1 MSRIE
6 LAASQCSSAKVGTPL
21 TSEAIIERGD
31 GGPLLRA
38 VDYFAAAILA
48 IALCGELAV
57 VLTNV
62 AGRALSA
69 GGLLWTGEVAQFA
82 LSVLTFVG
90 GVVAYRRLHHLP
102 VRALTNRMSPQ
113 AQAALA
119 VLAEFLVLLGAVVA
133 GVASIALVQS
143 TWNEQTPIL
152 RLPAATIALPLCL
165 GMLLLALYAFERLMH
180 VRRRLLLAVGL
191 PLAAILIVAAL
202 THGLWFPLVTPAI
215 ATATVLLLFV
225 VTVLAGLPVGF
236 ALILAAAGYLWV
248 SSSSPMVALP
258 QNMVNGTGNYVL
270 LAVPFFVLAGL
281 IMERGGLSLRLVR
294 FVQALAGHLRGGLLQ
309 VVVVSMYLVSGLSGS
324 KAADVAA
331 VGSVMRDMLAREGY
345 SAGEGAAVLAASAA
359 MGETVPPSIAMLVLG
374 SITSLSIAALF
385 IGGLIPAAVIGL
397 CLMLL
402 IYIRARISNAP
413 RAPRASFKT
422 LREAALG
429 AILPLLL
436 PLLLFGGIMFG
447 IATPTEIS
455 SFAVLYGAALAL
467 FVYREMGASG
477 LMRTVID
484 SAALSGM
491 VLFILAAASAFSWVL
506 TIASLPQALV
516 ELLHH
521 VNNSSFV
528 FLIGSILLLVVAGSL
543 LEGLPALN
551 VLAPLLLPVATQIG
565 ISPLHYGIVLVIAM
579 GIGAFMPPAGVGF
592 YVCCAIQRTEVELA
606 SRAMLP
612 YLVVLLVGLLVVAFV
627 PALTLVLPHAFGLH

>member
-1 MSRIE
+1 MRAIDTFAE
-6 LAASQCSSAKVGTPL
+6 AVLAL
-21 TSEAIIERGD
+21 
-31 GGPLLRA
+31 
-38 VDYFAAAILA
+38 
-48 IALCGELAV
+48 ALCGELGVV
-57 VLTNV
+57 VLNV
-62 AGRALSA
+62 VGRALSA
-69 GGLLWTGEVAQFA
+69 SGFLWTGEVAQFA

-102 VRALTNRMSPQ
+102 VRALTN
-113 AQAALA
+113 ALPLRWRVAFA
-119 VLAEFLVLLGAVVA
+119 VLADFLVLLGAAIA
-133 GVASIALVQS
+133 GTASVGLVES

-152 RLPAATIALPLCL
+152 RVPAATISLPLCL
-165 GMLLLALYAFERLMH
+165 GMLLLAVYSLERLLH
-180 VRRRLLLAVGL
+180 AERRLLLATGL
-191 PLAAILIVAAL
+191 PLGALLAAGAL
-202 THGLWFPLVTPAI
+202 TQGWWQPLVTPGVAI
-215 ATATVLLLFV
+215 GAVLGLFL

-236 ALILAAAGYLWV
+236 ALILASAGYLWV
-248 SSSSPMVALP
+248 SNSSPMLALP
-258 QNMVNGTGNYVL
+258 QNMVNGTSNYVL
-270 LAVPFFVLAGL
+270 LAVPFFVLAGV

-374 SITSLSIAALF
+374 SITSISIAALF

-397 CLMLL
+397 CLMVM
-402 IYIRARISNAP
+402 IYVRARITNAP
-413 RAPRASFKT
+413 RAPRASARV
-422 LREAALG
+422 LGRAAVG

-447 IATPTEIS
+447 LATPTEIS
-455 SFAVLYGAALAL
+455 AFAVLYGVALA
-467 FVYREMGASG
+467 VVGYRELG
-477 LMRTVID
+477 MRGVARTIVD

-506 TIASLPQALV
+506 TVASLPQRLV
-516 ELLHH
+516 ELLHAVNDSSH
-521 VNNSSFV
+521 VFM
-528 FLIGSILLLVVAGSL
+528 IGSIVLLVLAGSL

-551 VLAPLLLPVATQIG
+551 VLAPLLLPIATQLN
-565 ISPLHYGIVLVIAM
+565 ISPLHYGIVLIIAM

-592 YVCCAIQRTEVELA
+592 YVCCAIQRTEVEGA
-606 SRAMLP
+606 SRAMIP
-612 YLVVLLVGLLVVAFV
+612 YLAVLLVGLLVVAFV
-627 PALTLVLPHAFGLH
+627 PALTLVLPHAFGLR

>member
-1 MSRIE
+1 V
-6 LAASQCSSAKVGTPL
+6 L
-21 TSEAIIERGD
+21 
-31 GGPLLRA
+31 
-38 VDYFAAAILA
+38 
-48 IALCGELAV
+48 ALCGELAV
-57 VLTNV
+57 VLANV
-62 AGRALSA
+62 AGRSLSA
-69 GGLLWTGEVAQFA
+69 TGFLWTGEVAQFA

-102 VRALTNRMSPQ
+102 VRAVTNLFAPKVQ
-113 AQAALA
+113 AGFV
-119 VLAEFLVLLGAVVA
+119 VLADYLVLAAAIVA
-133 GVASIALVQS
+133 GVASIALVQT
-143 TWNEQTPIL
+143 TWNEQTAIL
-152 RLPAATIALPLCL
+152 RVPAATIALPLCL
-165 GMLLLALYAFERLMH
+165 GMVLLALYSLERLL
-180 VRRRLLLAVGL
+180 RAERRLLIVVGAPLLAVF
-191 PLAAILIVAAL
+191 VAAL
-202 THGLWFPLVTPAI
+202 LTHPLWQPLVTPKL
-215 ATATVLLLFV
+215 ATATVLLLFL

-236 ALILAAAGYLWV
+236 ALVLSAAGYLWV

-345 SAGEGAAVLAASAA
+345 HPGEGAAVLAASAA

-397 CLMLL
+397 CLMIL
-402 IYIRARISNAP
+402 IYVRARIANAP
-413 RAPRASFKT
+413 RVPRASRKT
-422 LREAALG
+422 LGNASLAAV
-429 AILPLLL
+429 LPLLL

-467 FVYREMGASG
+467 FVYREMGVRG
-477 LMRTVID
+477 LLRTIVD

-506 TIASLPQALV
+506 TIASLPQSLV

-521 VNNSSFV
+521 VNDSSLV
-528 FLIGSILLLVVAGSL
+528 FMLGSILLLIVAGSL

-592 YVCCAIQRTEVELA
+592 YVCCAIQRTEVESA
-606 SRAMLP
+606 SRSMVP
-612 YLVVLLVGLLVVAFV
+612 YLAVLIVGLLVVAFV
-627 PALTLVLPHAFGLH
+627 PAFTLVLPHLFGFH

>member
-1 MSRIE
+1 M
-6 LAASQCSSAKVGTPL
+6 PL

-38 VDYFAAAILA
+38 VDAFAAVVLA
-48 IALCGELAV
+48 VALCGELTV
-57 VLTNV
+57 VLVNV
-62 AGRALSA
+62 AGRTLSA
-69 GGLLWTGEVAQFA
+69 SGLLWTGEVAQFA

-102 VRALTNRMSPQ
+102 VRALTNLLPPR
-113 AQAALA
+113 AQATLA

-133 GVASIALVQS
+133 GVASIGLVQS

-165 GMLLLALYAFERLMH
+165 GMLLLALYALERLM
-180 VRRRLLLAVGL
+180 RAQRSLLLAAGL
-191 PLAAILIVAAL
+191 PLGALLAAAAL
-202 THGLWFPLVTPAI
+202 THGLWFPFVTPAI
-215 ATATVLLLFV
+215 ATATVLLLFL

-345 SAGEGAAVLAASAA
+345 SSAEGAAVLAASAA

-402 IYIRARISNAP
+402 IYVRARITNAP
-413 RAPRASFKT
+413 RAPRANFKT
-422 LREAALG
+422 VREAGLA

-455 SFAVLYGAALAL
+455 SFAVLYGAGLAL
-467 FVYREMGASG
+467 FVYREIGVRG
-477 LMRTVID
+477 LVRAVVD

-506 TIASLPQALV
+506 TIASVPQALV

-521 VNNSSFV
+521 VNNSSALFM
-528 FLIGSILLLVVAGSL
+528 IGSIVLLVVAGSL

-612 YLVVLLVGLLVVAFV
+612 YLAVLIVGLLVVAFV
-627 PALTLVLPHAFGLH
+627 PALTLVLPHAVGLH

>member
-1 MSRIE
+1 MRVVD
-6 LAASQCSSAKVGTPL
+6 AFT
-21 TSEAIIERGD
+21 EA
-31 GGPLLRA
+31 LLG
-38 VDYFAAAILA
+38 L
-48 IALCGELAV
+48 ALCGELAV
-57 VLTNV
+57 VLVNV
-62 AGRALSA
+62 AGRSLSA
-69 GGLLWTGEVAQFA
+69 SGFLWTGEVAQFA
-82 LSVLTFVG
+82 LSTLTFIG

-102 VRALTNRMSPQ
+102 VRALTNLLPARVQ
-113 AQAALA
+113 AMAS
-119 VLAEFLVLLGAVVA
+119 VLSEFLVLLGAIVA
-133 GVASIALVQS
+133 GVASISLIET

-152 RLPAATIALPLCL
+152 RVPAATIAFPLSIGMVLLAIYALERLLRVERGLLLRVGIPL
-165 GMLLLALYAFERLMH
+165 GALLAL
-180 VRRRLLLAVGL
+180 
-191 PLAAILIVAAL
+191 AAL
-202 THGLWFPLVTPAI
+202 TYARWQPLVTPGI
-215 ATATVLLLFV
+215 ATATVLLLFL

-236 ALILAAAGYLWV
+236 ALILAAGGYLWV
-248 SSSSPMVALP
+248 SASPMVALP
-258 QNMVNGTGNYVL
+258 QNMVNGTSNYVL

-294 FVQALAGHLRGGLLQ
+294 FVQALVGHLRGGLLQ

-345 SAGEGAAVLAASAA
+345 SPGEGAAVLAASAA
-359 MGETVPPSIAMLVLG
+359 MGETVPPSIAMLILG
-374 SITSLSIAALF
+374 SITSLSIASLF

-397 CLMLL
+397 CLMIL
-402 IYIRARISNAP
+402 IYVRARIANAP
-413 RAPRASFKT
+413 RAPQASAAVVGRAG
-422 LREAALG
+422 LG

-447 IATPTEIS
+447 LATPTEIS
-455 SFAVLYGAALAL
+455 AFAVLYGAGLAL
-467 FVYREMGASG
+467 FVYREMGLRG
-477 LMRTVID
+477 LGRTIVD

-506 TIASLPQALV
+506 TIASLPQNLV
-516 ELLHH
+516 ELLHR
-521 VNNSSFV
+521 VNDSSLV
-528 FLIGSILLLVVAGSL
+528 FMLGSILLLIVAGSL

-551 VLAPLLLPVATQIG
+551 VLAPLLLPIATQIG

-612 YLVVLLVGLLVVAFV
+612 YLAVLIVGLLVVAFV
-627 PALTLVLPHAFGLH
+627 PAFTLVLPHAFGLH

>member
-102 VRALTNRMSPQ
+102 VRALTNRLSPQ

-225 VTVLAGLPVGF
+225 VTVPVITCCSLF
-236 ALILAAAGYLWV
+236 R
-248 SSSSPMVALP
+248 SS
-258 QNMVNGTGNYVL
+258 
-270 LAVPFFVLAGL
+270 
-281 IMERGGLSLRLVR
+281 
-294 FVQALAGHLRGGLLQ
+294 
-309 VVVVSMYLVSGLSGS
+309 
-324 KAADVAA
+324 
-331 VGSVMRDMLAREGY
+331 
-345 SAGEGAAVLAASAA
+345 
-359 MGETVPPSIAMLVLG
+359 
-374 SITSLSIAALF
+374 
-385 IGGLIPAAVIGL
+385 
-397 CLMLL
+397 CW
-402 IYIRARISNAP
+402 RA
-413 RAPRASFKT
+413 
-422 LREAALG
+422 
-429 AILPLLL
+429 
-436 PLLLFGGIMFG
+436 
-447 IATPTEIS
+447 
-455 SFAVLYGAALAL
+455 
-467 FVYREMGASG
+467 
-477 LMRTVID
+477 
-484 SAALSGM
+484 
-491 VLFILAAASAFSWVL
+491 
-506 TIASLPQALV
+506 
-516 ELLHH
+516 
-521 VNNSSFV
+521 
-528 FLIGSILLLVVAGSL
+528 
-543 LEGLPALN
+543 
-551 VLAPLLLPVATQIG
+551 
-565 ISPLHYGIVLVIAM
+565 
-579 GIGAFMPPAGVGF
+579 
-592 YVCCAIQRTEVELA
+592 
-606 SRAMLP
+606 
-612 YLVVLLVGLLVVAFV
+612 
-627 PALTLVLPHAFGLH
+627 